1 MNGPVFKFTIWEPL
15 QQVAGDAESELVRVM
30 PTNRKPNLSCCSK
43 LRVMPTHGGM
53 FAPKHRGRLLPYIL
67 GKGCC
72 TEIGVMPMAYVAFSL
87 ANHWIS
93 VSVSL
98 KNRFFHV
105 SRTWPFFQSHAV

>member
-1 MNGPVFKFTIWEPL
+1 MNGPVFKFTIWETL
-15 QQVAGDAESELVRVM
+15 QQVAGDAESEL
-30 PTNRKPNLSCCSK
+30 
-43 LRVMPTHGGM
+43 LRVMPTHGGI
-53 FAPKHRGRLLPYIL
+53 FAPKPRGRLLPYIL